1 MKKNNRIS
9 ALFFLLLSFFVCQQ
23 SVVIGVGSLSQ
34 PGPGLLAFG
43 AGAGIGVLALWF
55 LIQSFVSKESRG
67 EVTHHGKTLQRG
79 RFLMI
84 CTSLFVYTI
93 AVNWLG
99 FLLSTFL
106 FVIFVLRLIE
116 SKMLNQYTCEIGCEN
131 GEHLYSEWV
140 RLHNERRRFRLYRWW
155 RDSY

>member
-1 MKKNNRIS
+1 MIKSNRSS
-9 ALFFLLLSFFVCQQ
+9 ALFFLLLSIFICQQ
-23 SVVIGVGSLSQ
+23 SVVIGVGTLSQ

-67 EVTHHGKTLQRG
+67 EVTRHGKTLQRG

-106 FVIFVLRLIE
+106 FVIFILRLIE
-116 SKMLNQYTCEIGCEN
+116 SKK
-131 GEHLYSEWV
+131 
-140 RLHNERRRFRLYRWW
+140 WW
-155 RDSY
+155 RTLVEALLITIGNYLFFVEWLGLSLPKGFYAW